1 MNYPIASVQLYEK
14 ALVSYKVKFS
24 ETLILL
30 IFQNISGILDKITD
44 HVQELRDTVSENV
57 IATAKSSI
65 DDLRKNL
72 PDLIEVGKDISSI
85 QVQCSRSVPRS
96 ILSAEESI
104 SVAAHIPV
112 STSNSHIAHESN

>member
-1 MNYPIASVQLYEK
+1 MNYPIGSVSL